1 MLAFVLF
8 MLFILSQVDH
18 TMYTYLMGP
27 DGKLVEYYGRDRQA
41 DDIADSIATHIKTSQ
56 NTI

>member
-1 MLAFVLF
+1 
-8 MLFILSQVDH
+8 
-18 TMYTYLMGP
+18 MYTYLMGP